1 MVVGNAY
8 QFILDYHY
16 INQSLNIVM
25 SMKLICVIQ
34 VSCVFLIC
42 VLTYVY
48 NRYGTTQFKL
58 NENLLMKL
66 CMHFTNRQDNIRYLL
81 ACVLEADD
89 VSIACGQY
97 KQSLRT

>member
-8 QFILDYHY
+8 QFILDYHFL
-16 INQSLNIVM
+16 NQSLNIVM

-34 VSCVFLIC
+34 VSCVFFMC
-42 VLTYVY
+42 TYIY
-48 NRYGTTQFKL
+48 NRYGT
-58 NENLLMKL
+58 LLMKL

-89 VSIACGQY
+89 VSIARGQY